1 MGYIKVIQYADIVE
15 IYEYEKTVHPPR
27 RKRPRR
33 KIKAPYKRFRSSRSV
48 VRSRNGFYRLC
59 AHNNHLNE
67 HISFLTLT
75 FAEDQT
81 YKQANRYA
89 SHFYTRIRN
98 HFKELSLSYISVP
111 EYTEKGR
118 IHLHMLLYGLPPEEV
133 KKERTTR
140 NLQRQF
146 RQGYLDIRYASY
158 RSKGIAGYMA
168 KYMGKALGSAGD
180 EITRGYTCSR
190 NCHKI
195 SAHGSNA
202 LDGYMDMID
211 PKVDLLEEKEYSVK
225 YMGKCRKRVIKHN
238 NKQ

>member
-1 MGYIKVIQYADIVE
+1 MGYTKVIQYADITE
-15 IYEYEKTVHPPR
+15 IYEYEKNVYPPR
-27 RKRPRR
+27 KKPTRR
-33 KIKAPYKRFRSSRSV
+33 KNKTPLRRFRSQRSV

-98 HFKELSLSYISVP
+98 HFKALSLSYISVP
-111 EYTEKGR
+111 EYTKKGR

-133 KKERTTR
+133 QKERTTR

-168 KYMGKALGSAGD
+168 KYMGKALGDS
-180 EITRGYTCSR
+180 ESQVFRGYSSSR

-195 SAHGSNA
+195 TTHGSNA

-211 PKVDLLEEKEYSVK
+211 PGVDLLEVKEYNVK
-225 YMGKCRKRVIKHN
+225 YMGKCRKRVIKN
-238 NKQ
+238 TQ